1 MTSLLDRLPP
11 ALTIQPH
18 IPTPERKVEP
28 HDSGLKGGQP
38 SAVEELRTPGAL
50 CPGDRAYSLS
60 ILDISSVKH
69 FVLEAPFYK
78 CHREE
83 KGKS

>member
-1 MTSLLDRLPP
+1 MHTGNPLSW
-11 ALTIQPH
+11 
-18 IPTPERKVEP
+18 
-28 HDSGLKGGQP
+28 GLY
-38 SAVEELRTPGAL
+38 T
-50 CPGDRAYSLS
+50 LS
-60 ILDISSVKH
+60 FTLDISPVKH